1 MVDRSQGLIARH
13 SGLAVAFFVIASVA
27 LPFQS
32 NAAAVQVAG
41 NQPTSQSH
49 VASMDSDPLPGIMHH
64 YP

>member
-1 MVDRSQGLIARH
+1 MIDRLQGLVARRF
-13 SGLAVAFFVIASVA
+13 GLVAAVFVVASVA

-32 NAAAVQVAG
+32 NAAVVQIAG